1 MDNSL
6 YRKYHK
12 FRQIHKLKMGSSTQI
27 NVINTYMDYN
37 TSLLNLETGRQAII
51 TKIIMLKYLIGD
63 FPANSD
69 QLLRY
74 NLWDFS
80 VK

>member
-1 MDNSL
+1 
-6 YRKYHK
+6 
-12 FRQIHKLKMGSSTQI
+12 MGSSTQI
-27 NVINTYMDYN
+27 DVINTYMDYN
-37 TSLLNLETGRQAII
+37 NALLNVEAGRQAIL
-51 TKIIMLKYLIGD
+51 TKIITLKYLIGD